1 MNTLQLFKQ
10 AFFQVSELRH
20 AKKMAFWK
28 VILYAVFLSAI
39 LALPITKQVFSVL
52 QEVQQD
58 GQKIAEKLPD
68 FSIENGTLQT
78 KAKESG
84 FIYQTDSIIFTF
96 DPDGKRTAADVQ
108 KDLIGNA
115 FGLAF
120 LQDEFVVA
128 LPNSGAT
135 ESILGTDQFIFPYS
149 KGTLDGVN
157 AQSIKTALSEAAI
170 PWWTK
175 LIVFLVAIYPVLIGL
190 VLDLLIAAIG
200 ASLYS
205 KLRFYSLR
213 LIDCLKIITYCAT
226 VPVILSAILNFVNPM
241 FNDGILVILLS
252 LFFFFVTPKTNHG
265 ISLVLKKRCCL

>member
-10 AFFQVSELRH
+10 AFFSVSELRH

-52 QEVQQD
+52 QAVQQD
-58 GQKIAEKLPD
+58 G
-68 FSIENGTLQT
+68 
-78 KAKESG
+78 
-84 FIYQTDSIIFTF
+84 
-96 DPDGKRTAADVQ
+96 Q

-252 LFFFFVTPKTNHG
+252 LFFFFVTTKNEPRNIPG
-265 ISLVLKKRCCL
+265 S

>member
-10 AFFQVSELRH
+10 AFFSVSELRH

-252 LFFFFVTPKTNHG
+252 LFFFFVTAKNEPRNIPG
-265 ISLVLKKRCCL
+265 S

>member
-1 MNTLQLFKQ
+1 M
-10 AFFQVSELRH
+10 
-20 AKKMAFWK
+20 
-28 VILYAVFLSAI
+28 
-39 LALPITKQVFSVL
+39 
-52 QEVQQD
+52 
-58 GQKIAEKLPD
+58 
-68 FSIENGTLQT
+68 
-78 KAKESG
+78 
-84 FIYQTDSIIFTF
+84 
-96 DPDGKRTAADVQ
+96 
-108 KDLIGNA
+108 
-115 FGLAF
+115 AF

-252 LFFFFVTPKTNHG
+252 LFFFFVTTKNEPRNIPG
-265 ISLVLKKRCCL
+265 S